1 MRREPELE
9 KILER
14 QNTIPVEEYH
24 VSELEDN
31 YELKD
36 IAFELPR
43 AIANPMQNDPR
54 VHILS
59 EADYAAISFIDSE
72 SSHYEVALGIETQDR
87 VDKIENR
94 EYESFSISP
103 FMRSEDGGDIIRKYN
118 IPVAGESRL
127 EFTAKRLEEKEE
139 RLNGESM
146 VIKALN
152 GGEEL
157 FEMTCR
163 RRKGNGWTYIARQN
177 H

>member
-1 MRREPELE
+1 MVLIMRREPELE

-43 AIANPMQNDPR
+43 TIANPMQNDPR

-72 SSHYEVALGIETQDR
+72 SSHYSKT
-87 VDKIENR
+87 
-94 EYESFSISP
+94 
-103 FMRSEDGGDIIRKYN
+103 
-118 IPVAGESRL
+118 
-127 EFTAKRLEEKEE
+127 
-139 RLNGESM
+139 
-146 VIKALN
+146 
-152 GGEEL
+152 
-157 FEMTCR
+157 
-163 RRKGNGWTYIARQN
+163 
-177 H
+177 